1 LNSNS
6 GMFQSLVRLRDLDF
20 NPTGVLDV
28 GAYEGHFSRGAR
40 KIFETAHILMI
51 DALAEK
57 GPVLADAC
65 RELGNADHL
74 VAMLG
79 DRETEA
85 TSFFVVNTGMRP
97 DLVKTGS
104 SKYPEKANFPMEERA
119 LPQRT
124 LGSIVADRG
133 LPFQL
138 LKLDVQGAELDVLR
152 GLGDELSK
160 VEVILMEMSLV
171 EYNKG
176 APLIDVVLSELSGM
190 GFVLCDIVEEHR
202 HPGGCLLQIDGLFVR
217 PTSRFRQHP
226 PFWS

>member
-1 LNSNS
+1 MYQGLIALKDR
-6 GMFQSLVRLRDLDF
+6 GFMPTAILDI
-20 NPTGVLDV
+20 
-28 GAYEGHFSRGAR
+28 GAYDGHFSRGVR
-40 KIFETAHILMI
+40 QIFEDAYILMI

-57 GPVLADAC
+57 GRVLADVC
-65 RELGNADHL
+65 REVGNADYL
-74 VAMLG
+74 IALLG

-85 TSFFVVNTGMRP
+85 TSFFVVNTEMRP

-104 SKYPEKANFPMEERA
+104 SKFKENANFPMEERA

-152 GLGDELSK
+152 GLGYQLSK
-160 VEVILMEMSLV
+160 VEVILMEISLV
-171 EYNKG
+171 DYNKG
-176 APLIDVVLSELSGM
+176 APLIDVVLIELSGM
-190 GFVLCDIVEEHR
+190 GFVLYDIVEEHR
-202 HPGGCLLQIDGLFVR
+202 HLGGRLLQIDGLFVR
-217 PTSRFRQHP
+217 PTSRFRPHP